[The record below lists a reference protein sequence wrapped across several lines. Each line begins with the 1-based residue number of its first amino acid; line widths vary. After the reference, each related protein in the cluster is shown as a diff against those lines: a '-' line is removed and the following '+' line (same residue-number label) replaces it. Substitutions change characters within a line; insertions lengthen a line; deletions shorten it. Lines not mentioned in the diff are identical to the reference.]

1 VIGHIGRRI
10 CCAAVLVVAVL
21 QGSGCRGTSERAAS
35 ERAESAPL
43 VVMEAASLNRS
54 MPALLQAFEE
64 REGVRG
70 TLVLGA
76 TGSLAAQ
83 LANGAPADLFFSA
96 DESTVDRLVA
106 EGILDPI
113 TQTHYANGVL
123 VLVTRRGVQVPRAVA
138 ELVDARFT
146 VVALANPDLAPY
158 GAAARQAM
166 QAAGV
171 WEVLAGRLVYGEN
184 VAGTWQLVQS
194 GNADAAFVAQSV
206 VPDSADVGR
215 LMLDPSQHLA
225 LRQAAAVVVASRHP
239 AARDFLHFVHGAD
252 GQAILRQHGFAP
264 PQ

>member
-1 VIGHIGRRI
+1 MA
-10 CCAAVLVVAVL
+10 AAVLL
-21 QGSGCRGTSERAAS
+21 GSGCRAASERAAS
-35 ERAESAPL
+35 ERAEAAPL
-43 VVMEAASLNRS
+43 VVMAAASLNRA
-54 MPALLQAFEE
+54 MPALLQAFEA
-64 REGVRG
+64 RENIKG

-83 LANGAPADLFFSA
+83 LVNGAPADVFFSA

-106 EGILDPI
+106 EGILDPV
-113 TQTHYANGVL
+113 TRTHYANGVL
-123 VLVTRRGVQVPRAVA
+123 VLVTRRGVQVPRAVT
-138 ELVDARFT
+138 ELTDARFT

-158 GAAARQAM
+158 GAAARQVM
-166 QAAGV
+166 QSAGV
-171 WEVLAGRLVYGEN
+171 WDALAGRLAFGEN

-239 AARDFLHFVHGAD
+239 AARDFLRFVHGVD
-252 GQAILRQHGFAP
+252 GQAILRQHGFGP

>member
-1 VIGHIGRRI
+1 M
-10 CCAAVLVVAVL
+10 A
-21 QGSGCRGTSERAAS
+21 
-35 ERAESAPL
+35 
-43 VVMEAASLNRS
+43 AASLNRAV
-54 MPALLQAFEE
+54 PALLRAFEE
-64 REGVRG
+64 REGVPG

-83 LANGAPADLFFSA
+83 LSNGAPADLFFSA
-96 DESTVDRLVA
+96 DESTVDKLVA
-106 EGILDPI
+106 DGLLDGR
-113 TQTHYANGVL
+113 TRALFANGVL
-123 VLVTRRGVQVPRAVA
+123 VLVTRRGVQAPRTLK
-138 ELVDARFT
+138 ELADPRFT

-171 WEVLAGRLVYGEN
+171 WDSLRQRLVFGEN

-206 VPDSADVGR
+206 VPDSADVER

-225 LRQAAAVVVASRHP
+225 LRQAAAVVTTSRHP
-239 AARDFLHFVHGAD
+239 AARDFLRFVRGVD